1 MLTDKQVKFCE
12 LVGHGMHIHDAY
24 RKAYNYNNPNIKLV
38 DNNARRL
45 MRNKAILE
53 EIERIQYYQENPLTI
68 DAVTEHDRAVVAQ
81 ATDFNKDE
89 VGKWTQG
96 IALNKLQT
104 LLSGCEESMVLM
116 KERPRLFSDVK
127 ALIADVKKLLR
138 LDNQE
143 DEKWQK
149 DLVDCMENIE
159 DIIYKVGK
167 FKATEFNSTINT
179 ANSLMKE
186 INNLTGVS
194 KNIKEIQ
201 NETFENRLLDLIKE
215 AKGEDLKKELTDYAF
230 ETDNG

>member
-24 RKAYNYNNPNIKLV
+24 RKAYNYNNPNVKLV

-45 MRNKAILE
+45 MRNKQILE

-68 DAVTEHDRAVVAQ
+68 DAVTETDRSVIAAK
-81 ATDFNKDE
+81 TTFNKDE

-127 ALIADVKKLLR
+127 ALIADVKKLLK